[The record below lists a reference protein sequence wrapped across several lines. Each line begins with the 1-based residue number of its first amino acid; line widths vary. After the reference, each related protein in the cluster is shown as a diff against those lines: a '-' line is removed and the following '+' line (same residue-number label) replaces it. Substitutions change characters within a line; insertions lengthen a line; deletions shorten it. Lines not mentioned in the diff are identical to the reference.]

1 MEYISTLF
9 RRVIAQYFYKNVVSP
24 AKRRTWL
31 SIRMLRN
38 VICMKL
44 AFDLMPQESPPGIS
58 GGDCCQKRGTGL
70 SFPALT
76 ASRYSAHASP
86 MAKSRS
92 RGMAVLS

>member
-44 AFDLMPQESPPGIS
+44 AFDLMPCKNPRPAFQAGIAVRRGEQGFLSP
-58 GGDCCQKRGTGL
+58 
-70 SFPALT
+70 
-76 ASRYSAHASP
+76 H
-86 MAKSRS
+86 
-92 RGMAVLS
+92 